1 MKYNTPFKDK
11 EIRELISLESKRQ
24 KNNIELIASENYV
37 SKEVLKVSGSILT
50 NKYAEGYAG
59 ARYYDGCKYVDQIE
73 LIAIDRL
80 KKLFNVN
87 YVNVQPHSG
96 TSANL
101 AAYGALL
108 NPGDKILGMDLN
120 SGGHLS
126 HGYKVSSS
134 GKLYTP
140 FCYGV
145 DKKGLID
152 YDEVRKIAKEVKP
165 KLIICGASAYSRK
178 INFKE
183 FKKIANEVGAYLM
196 ADIAHIAGLIVAD
209 LHESPVEY
217 ADIITSTTHKTLR
230 GPRSGIIM
238 TNNAEIYKKINSAV
252 FPGYQGGPLMHII
265 GAKAVAFGEAL
276 KPEFKI
282 YQKQIVDN
290 AKVMTTKFK
299 ELGCEIVSGG
309 TDNHLFIINTV
320 KSFNLTGSEASN
332 KLDLINITVN
342 KNSIP
347 FDELSPK
354 ISSGIRIGT
363 PAMTSRG
370 LNEKSSIELTQLIF
384 DYLSMKSI
392 NDDTLILFK
401 KRVSKFLKKL
411 KIKSGY

>member
-140 FCYGV
+140 FSYGV

-165 KLIICGASAYSRK
+165 KLIICGASAYPRK

-401 KRVSKFLKKL
+401 KRVSKFSKKL